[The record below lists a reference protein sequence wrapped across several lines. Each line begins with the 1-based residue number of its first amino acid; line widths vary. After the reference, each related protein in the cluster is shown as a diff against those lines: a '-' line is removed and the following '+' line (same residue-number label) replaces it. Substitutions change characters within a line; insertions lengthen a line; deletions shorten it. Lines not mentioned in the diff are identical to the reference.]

1 MNPYDRKLD
10 ESITALKELTA
21 DIPGIDSAITRLVR
35 ISALYGACEAKQ
47 ELTKEI
53 HDLKSIIGLQE
64 SILQAWK
71 SI

>member
-10 ESITALKELTA
+10 ESITNLKELTA
-21 DIPGIDSAITRLVR
+21 DIPGIDSVIIGLVKTA
-35 ISALYGACEAKQ
+35 ALYGVCAAKQ

-71 SI
+71 QL

>member
-10 ESITALKELTA
+10 DAITTLKELTA
-21 DIPGIDSAITRLVR
+21 DIPGIDSAITRLIR

-64 SILQAWK
+64 SVLNAWK
-71 SI
+71 QL